1 MAGTD
6 VKWHCMK
13 MISPYYPDTVKIV
26 IKTIVFFLLFS
37 RFRFADLAKINSQ
50 QADGFLRNN
59 GLKYTPVCIHTH
71 ANSMIVL

>member
-1 MAGTD
+1 
-6 VKWHCMK
+6 

-26 IKTIVFFLLFS
+26 IKIFFLLFS

-50 QADGFLRNN
+50 QADEFLKNN
-59 GLKYTPVCIHTH
+59 GLKYTPVCIHKH